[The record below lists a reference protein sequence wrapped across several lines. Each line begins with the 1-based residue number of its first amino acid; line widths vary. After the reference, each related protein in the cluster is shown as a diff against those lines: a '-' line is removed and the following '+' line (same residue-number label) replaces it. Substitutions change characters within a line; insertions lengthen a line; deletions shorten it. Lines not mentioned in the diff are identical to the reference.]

1 MFDISNIDINGE
13 INCKIYN
20 NQFMENIV
28 KEYYI
33 LVNIIRNNEFN
44 KLSNNN
50 KEYVAKE
57 LIKKNKA
64 KILSELIR
72 LLNST
77 VNFINTK
84 YFRDLYKFNELYRD
98 MLKNNV

>member
-1 MFDISNIDINGE
+1 MFDISNININGE
-13 INCKIYN
+13 INYKIYN

-33 LVNIIRNNEFN
+33 LVNIIKNNEFN
-44 KLSNNN
+44 KLSHNN
-50 KEYVAKE
+50 KEYIVKE

-72 LLNST
+72 LLNSS

-84 YFRDLYKFNELYRD
+84 YFRDLYKFNEVYRN
-98 MLKNNV
+98 MLKNNI